1 MRLKSEAVKQGTDKD
16 ADSGIF
22 MPTPFA
28 AAFLNRRSLAAI
40 FLTAVA
46 LLSAL
51 TGAGYGPPIWWA
63 GIAAWSF
70 RPSSATARAARAA

>member
-1 MRLKSEAVKQGTDKD
+1 
-16 ADSGIF
+16 
-22 MPTPFA
+22 MPTPVA

-63 GIAAWSF
+63 GIAAWL
-70 RPSSATARAARAA
+70 AALL

>member
-1 MRLKSEAVKQGTDKD
+1 
-16 ADSGIF
+16 

-28 AAFLNRRSLAAI
+28 AAFLNHRSLAAI

-63 GIAAWSF
+63 GIAAWL
-70 RPSSATARAARAA
+70 AALLLWPRKVTMQPIG